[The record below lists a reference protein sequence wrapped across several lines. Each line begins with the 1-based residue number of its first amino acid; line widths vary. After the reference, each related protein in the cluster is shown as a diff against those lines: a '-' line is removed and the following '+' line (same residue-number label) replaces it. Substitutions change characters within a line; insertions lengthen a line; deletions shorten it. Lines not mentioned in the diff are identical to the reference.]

1 MRFNPAALLIAAF
14 LPFVATAG
22 TSGTFEVGRR
32 GHVLVPVSV
41 DGREA
46 RPFVLDTAASQTV
59 MDERLFATQGEAGTP
74 AGDDSGHARGAHGT
88 HAARGIRVD
97 SVVLWQAE
105 QRDQF
110 AALMR
115 LEDLTRGQEPD
126 FSGVL
131 GLPFLSRYRLDL
143 DYPNRR
149 ITLDEI
155 DGHPAPCDI
164 CVPDS
169 AVTITPLMGGLPSVP
184 VVVNGRAM
192 TALFDTGAAS
202 TIINAAA
209 ASALGLSGSESPDAT
224 TRLSVALGALPARDH
239 DVKQVELPVFRTL
252 GLESQPAMILGIDYL
267 GSGRTVLD
275 LDARRVWFQPKPD

>member
-1 MRFNPAALLIAAF
+1 MRFQPAALLIATI

-46 RPFVLDTAASQTV
+46 TLFALDTAASQTV
-59 MDERLFATQGEAGTP
+59 LDEKLFAKQGEEQAP
-74 AGDDSGHARGAHGT
+74 ADDSPGHARGAHGT
-88 HAARGIRVD
+88 HAARGTRVA
-97 SVVLWQAE
+97 SIVLWQVE

-115 LEDLTRGQEPD
+115 LEDLTRGKEPD

-149 ITLDEI
+149 ITLDEN
-155 DGHPAPCDI
+155 DGQLAPCNI
-164 CVPDS
+164 CEPER

-184 VVVNGRAM
+184 VTVNGRAM
-192 TALFDTGAAS
+192 TALLDTGAGS

-209 ASALGLSGSESPDAT
+209 ASALGLGEPGSPDAT
-224 TRLSVALGALPARDH
+224 TRLAVALGNLPAREH
-239 DVKQVELPVFRTL
+239 DVKRIELPVFRTL
-252 GLESQPAMILGIDYL
+252 GLDSQPAMILGIDYL

-275 LDARRVWFQPKPD
+275 LDARRVWFQAKLD